1 MKKRPATNNAWVPK
15 IIFNVDFETA
25 PKPAPA
31 PEAAFAF
38 FSWSLDVP
46 LAAADV
52 VEEEEEAEEVGADDS
67 FGVIVPVA
75 VSVMEP
81 TLVLA
86 ALLAPGA
93 NVIEVVADGSP
104 KM

>member
-15 IIFNVDFETA
+15 IIFNVDFEIA

-31 PEAAFAF
+31 PEAAFAL

-52 VEEEEEAEEVGADDS
+52 VEEVAADDS